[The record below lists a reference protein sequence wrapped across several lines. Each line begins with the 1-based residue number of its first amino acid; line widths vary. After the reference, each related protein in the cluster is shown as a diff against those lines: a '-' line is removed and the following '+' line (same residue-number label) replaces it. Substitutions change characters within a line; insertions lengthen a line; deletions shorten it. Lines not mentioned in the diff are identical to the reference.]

1 MHITA
6 NQTHQSSQ
14 FEKRSLYLA
23 LTLSLTAHLIF
34 ISLALKS
41 IKNKNDHNLTAII
54 KNSVIEVDFT
64 PKLKQQIVTPS
75 EIGSEIE
82 KPNSFLSDTTRSV
95 KQEQLK
101 RGQEFSSSTVS
112 KRATSATPASSEA
125 KPAKRS
131 ASVPNQSKPTDQ
143 NQADI
148 KQSASNPSTIKQLL
162 LDQSTVSQRFSQ
174 ANQAPQQQIE
184 ESSESRYEPF
194 SRAAGSGA
202 LFLGQSGSSDY
213 LPSLPDGDLTMLN
226 TKASH
231 FAVFVRRVATRVFG
245 EMRAQG
251 WESISRQDLA
261 SISDNVEA
269 EAIMSLSGQLIS
281 AKITQTSGSERF
293 DRLLLMSIKAGLPDQ
308 NPPAAAVYAD
318 NQIHF
323 IFQSRSWSKLVGSR
337 NGGMSERRW
346 LLLGSGLR

>member
-6 NQTHQSSQ
+6 NQPNQRSHL
-14 FEKRSLYLA
+14 EKRSLYLA
-23 LTLSLTAHLIF
+23 LAVSLTAHLIF

-41 IKNKNDHNLTAII
+41 IKSADEYSFTPLI

-75 EIGSEIE
+75 ALGSEIE

-95 KQEQLK
+95 EQEQLK
-101 RGQEFSSSTVS
+101 RGQELSSSVIS
-112 KRATSATPASSEA
+112 KKAGSAAPASAELKA
-125 KPAKRS
+125 AKRR
-131 ASVPNQSKPTDQ
+131 ASVPNQTKLTKQ
-143 NQADI
+143 NQTAI
-148 KQSASNPSTIKQLL
+148 KPSTLNPSTIKQLL

-174 ANQAPQQQIE
+174 ANQDPQQQIKE
-184 ESSESRYEPF
+184 NSESRYEPF
-194 SRAAGSGA
+194 SRAAGNGA
-202 LFLGQSGSSDY
+202 LFLGLSGSSDY

-269 EAIMSLSGQLIS
+269 EAIMSLSGQLVS